1 MTSPTAPYLV
11 ILRSDLPATE
21 RELLR
26 HYCHELH
33 GYDGSTVLQLRAHR
47 IETGDARYLWLDAEL
62 PRQQGRRTLRL
73 PHDCVFLIEGDGHAA
88 PVPSLPPVDEELP

>member
-1 MTSPTAPYLV
+1 MSAPTAPYLV

-33 GYDGSTVLQLRAHR
+33 GYDGSTVLQLRAR
-47 IETGDARYLWLDAEL
+47 RLDTSDARYLWLEAEL
-62 PRQQGRRTLRL
+62 PRAQGRRVLRL
-73 PHDCVFLIEGDGHAA
+73 PHECVFLIEGDGRAA
-88 PVPSLPPVDEELP
+88 PEPSLPPA